1 MSLATMIYGQF
12 GRPRGLL
19 GALAGTIMARRP
31 SNRARSE
38 WAVSLLAI
46 EPTDQVL
53 EIGSGPGIALAL
65 ASEGAP
71 LGRVVGIDHSDLMC
85 RWARERNAE
94 AVRAGRVEVRCAG
107 LEALDD
113 FPATFDKAFS
123 VNVAQFCGGP
133 RWRAEAPRQRPE
145 ARRPPRDRSP
155 AAPRGRDDGGR
166 PCFRRALHARETP
179 RRVHR
184 HRRAATSAEA
194 GRSGGDPRPRRG
206 AVKVSALF
214 RRAARSAAMR
224 AAYSPPLNTAEPATR
239 TLAPALD
246 TSGAVSGVTPPS
258 ISMSIAGRR
267 SSP

>member
-1 MSLATMIYGQF
+1 MRVAQANWQCYASRGRAWPTFTAVAMSLATMIYGQF

-94 AVRAGRVEVRCAG
+94 AVRAGKVEVRCAG

-113 FPATFDKAFS
+113 FPAAFDKAFS
-123 VNVAQFCGGP
+123 VNVAQF
-133 RWRAEAPRQRPE
+133 WE
-145 ARRPPRDRSP
+145 DP
-155 AAPRGRDDGGR
+155 AG
-166 PCFRRALHARETP
+166 ALKLLA
-179 RRVHR
+179 
-184 HRRAATSAEA
+184 
-194 GRSGGDPRPRRG
+194 
-206 AVKVSALF
+206 SALKPGGLLVTVHQPRHAGETTADALAF
-214 RRAARSAAMR
+214 AERFTREKRLAGFTDIDVQRLPLKPVEAVAILARAGAR
-224 AAYSPPLNTAEPATR
+224 
-239 TLAPALD
+239 
-246 TSGAVSGVTPPS
+246 
-258 ISMSIAGRR
+258 
-267 SSP
+267 